1 MVFITE
7 EFFEVAL
14 ESWPEWDLNPLPL
27 NSIQTL
33 FGLHGTYFTGVAFQV
48 CTTGF

>member
-1 MVFITE
+1 MVLSTE
-7 EFFEVAL
+7 GFLGVAI

-33 FGLHGTYFTGVAFQV
+33 
-48 CTTGF
+48 